1 MPKNHLFMP
10 TELIIIIFKK
20 IKSVKE
26 SSVNLRKIKNE
37 IESQEY
43 IF

>member
-10 TELIIIIFKK
+10 TELIIIIKK